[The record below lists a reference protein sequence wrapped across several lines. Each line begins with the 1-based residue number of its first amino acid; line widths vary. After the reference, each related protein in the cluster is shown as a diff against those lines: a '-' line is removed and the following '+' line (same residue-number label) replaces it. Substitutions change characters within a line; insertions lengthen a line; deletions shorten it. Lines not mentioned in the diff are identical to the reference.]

1 MLNIYYLLD
10 VITDLINATEDAI
23 NWANTVGIAI
33 IASIMAIALIKFLY
47 DR

>member
-1 MLNIYYLLD
+1 MNEPTTFIDQLTNSIAEGYL
-10 VITDLINATEDAI
+10 
-23 NWANTVGIAI
+23 WANTIGIAI